1 MKKTCERC
9 KVARLER
16 RFPKNSSVCHNC
28 LFYGGV
34 FVGRKVLTPRE
45 REILIR
51 KGVTHG
57 L

>member
-51 KGVTHG
+51 KEVTHG